1 MGECRSIAAAAGL
14 LFLSSAGA
22 LAQQPPA
29 QAPLSPACTRLEAQL
44 ASLDRG
50 PADPARADQIKR
62 YEDALGKLQLDLDRL
77 VVQSRKLDC
86 QSSGFFSIF
95 TTPPAQCA
103 QLTPQIQKLR
113 DSIDRT
119 QADLQRTQGN
129 TLDRAEERRGIL
141 MALGDNNCGPQYRSA
156 ALRTT
161 APGPGGFF
169 DTLFGTN
176 RSSQSSIFSPSD
188 QQSGTFRTVC
198 VRTCD
203 GYYYPISYATVPA
216 NFRNDEQVCQR
227 TCPASEVQLFTYRNP
242 GEEITQAVSLSGRLY
257 TELPNAFHYRQS
269 FDAACSCRKAGQSW
283 ADALKQLNDTTVE
296 QGDIVVNEERA
307 KRMALPLDA
316 KGRPVKPDPRAAKT
330 AAVPAGATAAPATA
344 TTADSSDDK
353 SGDDSTGKRSVR
365 TVGPTFYPVR

>member
-1 MGECRSIAAAAGL
+1 MGERLSITAAAGL
-14 LFLSSAGA
+14 LLLSSAA
-22 LAQQPPA
+22 FAQQPPA
-29 QAPLSPACTRLEAQL
+29 PVPVSPACTRLEAQL
-44 ASLDRG
+44 AALDRG
-50 PADPARADQIKR
+50 PADPARAEQIKR
-62 YEDALGKLQLDLDRL
+62 YEDALGKQQFDLDRL
-77 VVQSRKLDC
+77 VAQSRRLDC

-95 TTPPAQCA
+95 TQPPAQCA

-113 DSIDRT
+113 DAIDRT
-119 QADLQRTQGN
+119 QADLQRAQGN

-176 RSSQSSIFSPSD
+176 RSSPPSIFTPSD

-216 NFRNDEQVCQR
+216 NFRNDEQMCQR
-227 TCPASEVQLFTYRNP
+227 TCPAAEVQLYTYRNP
-242 GEEITQAVSLSGRLY
+242 GEEIGQAVSLNGKLY

-269 FDAACSCRKAGQSW
+269 FDPACSCRKPGQSW

-307 KRMALPLDA
+307 RRMSQPLDA
-316 KGRPVKPDPRAAKT
+316 RGRPIKPDPRTAKT
-330 AAVPAGATAAPATA
+330 AAAKTPEPAAAAATNP
-344 TTADSSDDK
+344 DDK
-353 SGDDSTGKRSVR
+353 PGDDGTPGKRTVR